1 MKSVMLTS
9 LLLLAPALLADSAE
23 IAWPQREGSPR
34 VHANAAPQPYNFAAD
49 MAARGEQ
56 NPVHLDL
63 RFDKTDLVEVIDR
76 FAFLLGDGTDG
87 KRPVSYIL
95 HSGVTGKVTLQIQHN
110 FPRRQAWGVF
120 EHMLNSQGAH
130 CIVRNDVLHI
140 LPMAS
145 APRHPDSKPTF
156 VKDPS

>member
-1 MKSVMLTS
+1 MTRAILAS
-9 LLLLAPALLADSAE
+9 LLLLCPALQANSAE
-23 IAWPQREGSPR
+23 IAWPQRKGTPPVR
-34 VHANAAPQPYNFAAD
+34 ANAAPQPYNFAAD

-56 NPVHLDL
+56 SPVQLDL
-63 RFDKTDLVEVIDR
+63 SFEKTDLVEVIDR
-76 FAFLLGDGTDG
+76 FAFLLGDGTDA
-87 KRPVSYIL
+87 KQPVSYIL
-95 HSGVTGKVTLQIQHN
+95 HSGVKGEVTMQMQRS

-120 EHMLNSQGAH
+120 EHLLNSQGAH
-130 CIVRNDVLHI
+130 CIVRDGVLHI